1 MSFTSTTGLA
11 LGGRREREERTN
23 GETTVWKFQLIPFF
37 LGVSTNPGGFP
48 SHKPLPHS
56 FLFAQGLTSKDR
68 SMHCNGP
75 FFFSNLGSLNS
86 ILPPLNRETMRERY
100 SYPER
105 HFFASH
111 SQQDFVVPYPETD
124 FLHLFQNKLFLSGL
138 LYFIQNIISIHL
150 ILNIRKYVN
159 SSVKLVLIVIT
170 AVITKK
176 RIKVSILESAATQ
189 RTKF

>member
-1 MSFTSTTGLA
+1 
-11 LGGRREREERTN
+11 
-23 GETTVWKFQLIPFF
+23 
-37 LGVSTNPGGFP
+37 
-48 SHKPLPHS
+48 
-56 FLFAQGLTSKDR
+56 
-68 SMHCNGP
+68 
-75 FFFSNLGSLNS
+75 
-86 ILPPLNRETMRERY
+86 MRERY

-111 SQQDFVVPYPETD
+111 SEQDFVAPYPETD

-170 AVITKK
+170 AVTAKK